1 MHPTRALLAKN
12 NLLICLDAFGTLF
25 KPTQPIAATYTQAA
39 AKHGIQTGCAE
50 NAQQV
55 GNNFAKAFKDE
66 SARNPNYGKRTGLG
80 AQAWWENVIRS
91 TFTPFL
97 KPGQSVPP
105 ALTTELWQHFSTG
118 APYSLYPDVKDFFL
132 ELRKYKATGPTE
144 ALPWK
149 FEKVVVGIISNSD
162 DRAVSILEGMGLDIS
177 PRRVGKTSPTTTQN
191 WSRNDIDFVA
201 LSYDVG
207 HEKPDHHIFD
217 AATSLLD
224 KTLAEQAEGLRAND
238 FEKLYLGDD
247 LEKDYFGALAA
258 GWYPVLI
265 DRKGVMDRARGFRF
279 GTVGTTD
286 KQGEEVKVSM
296 AQSLL
301 DLDRWE
307 PKVPE
312 KTTMADRKRW

>member
-1 MHPTRALLAKN
+1 MTAS
-12 NLLICLDAFGTLF
+12 
-25 KPTQPIAATYTQAA
+25 Q
-39 AKHGIQTGCAE
+39 
-50 NAQQV
+50 
-55 GNNFAKAFKDE
+55 
-66 SARNPNYGKRTGLG
+66 
-80 AQAWWENVIRS
+80 VIRGA
-91 TFTPFL
+91 FTPFL

-144 ALPWK
+144 VLPWK
-149 FEKVVVGIISNSD
+149 FDKIVVGIISNSD
-162 DRAVSILEGMGLDIS
+162 DRAVSILEGMGLEIS
-177 PRRVGKTSPTTTQN
+177 PRRVGKPSLTTTQDS
-191 WSRNDIDFVA
+191 SRFDIDFVA

-224 KTLAEQAEGLRAND
+224 ETLADEAKGLRASD

-247 LEKDYFGALAA
+247 LENDYFGALAA
-258 GWYPVLI
+258 GWYPVLL

-279 GTVGTTD
+279 GSVGTTD
-286 KQGEEVKVSM
+286 KQGEEVKVTM
-296 AQSLL
+296 ARSLL
-301 DLDRWE
+301 TLDRWV

-312 KTTMADRKRW
+312 KTRMAGRERWWMMRR